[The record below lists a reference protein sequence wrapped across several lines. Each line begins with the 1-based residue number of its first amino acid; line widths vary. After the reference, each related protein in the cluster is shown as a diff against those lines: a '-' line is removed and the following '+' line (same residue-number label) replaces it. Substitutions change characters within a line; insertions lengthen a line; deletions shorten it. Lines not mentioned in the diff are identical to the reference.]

1 MFYVKESVG
10 NHMKVLV
17 DITKMNVFCRCPI
30 CGTEIPVDLEEILN
44 DGNALEDTLI
54 VCDECA
60 KEIMEGKHGELE
72 A

>member
-1 MFYVKESVG
+1 
-10 NHMKVLV
+10 
-17 DITKMNVFCRCPI
+17 MNVFCRCPI
-30 CGTEIPVDLEEILN
+30 CGTEIPVNLEEILN